1 MGDTG
6 VERSRPRLAYVIYG
20 TTRRNSTFHA
30 IIALQHLFT
39 GKRRGSNIR
48 KTRDTPQYLYCLI
61 SDNALTGRTGHPI
74 LLLSINKK
82 IHLNQ
87 TVKDLRLLRMNHSSV
102 LLTEGLIQT
111 GKPLTEQNRECP
123 WFSSII
129 LGILKT

>member
-1 MGDTG
+1 M
-6 VERSRPRLAYVIYG
+6 
-20 TTRRNSTFHA
+20 
-30 IIALQHLFT
+30 
-39 GKRRGSNIR
+39 
-48 KTRDTPQYLYCLI
+48 
-61 SDNALTGRTGHPI
+61 GHPI
-74 LLLSINKK
+74 PLLSINKK